1 MAQTEDLSV
10 KNAIAGEKDQDEK
23 PNGGDG
29 EHQLEH
35 TSSPTVTTTV
45 SLDIPPRVPAVAIGH
60 QEAQTID
67 DILYK
72 PYLSEL
78 QMPSIVQLMKAS
90 LSEPYSIYTY
100 RYFIHKWPQLCKLAM
115 YEGEC
120 VGAIVCKLEPHHFN
134 IRRGYIAM
142 LAVAKDFRRKKIGQF
157 YSKLKFWCSLMIRA
171 YKTDGVLVYRVK
183 LVMTIFGGC
192 HSSNEC
198 A

>member
-1 MAQTEDLSV
+1 MSPNYTNGEIGAQGGLLAYSNMDQTEDLSV
-10 KNAIAGEKDQDEK
+10 ENAIACEKEQDSDTGTEK
-23 PNGGDG
+23 AGGGDG
-29 EHQLEH
+29 EHQLEQ
-35 TSSPTVTTTV
+35 TSSVATD
-45 SLDIPPRVPAVAIGH
+45 SIPQVPVIG
-60 QEAQTID
+60 QQDPQTID
-67 DILYK
+67 DILYE

-115 YEGEC
+115 YNGEC

-157 YSKLKFWCSLMIRA
+157 LFYGHSLIMSLQNGQSA
-171 YKTDGVLVYRVK
+171 YT
-183 LVMTIFGGC
+183 F
-192 HSSNEC
+192 E
-198 A
+198 

>member
-1 MAQTEDLSV
+1 MDKTSENALSSE
-10 KNAIAGEKDQDEK
+10 AEQDGDAER
-23 PNGGDG
+23 PSGDDG

-35 TSSPTVTTTV
+35 SVTATRD
-45 SLDIPPRVPAVAIGH
+45 SLDIPQAPVNVIIQQ
-60 QEAQTID
+60 QEPQIID
-67 DILYK
+67 DILYE

-78 QMPSIVQLMKAS
+78 QMPAIVQLMKAS

-115 YEGEC
+115 HDGEC

-157 YSKLKFWCSLMIRA
+157 VFNINFKLKL
-171 YKTDGVLVYRVK
+171 
-183 LVMTIFGGC
+183 
-192 HSSNEC
+192 
-198 A
+198 

>member
-1 MAQTEDLSV
+1 MDQLQPEDLSEE
-10 KNAIAGEKDQDEK
+10 NAITCEKQQDTEREK
-23 PNGGDG
+23 PSCGPG

-35 TSSPTVTTTV
+35 TSS
-45 SLDIPPRVPAVAIGH
+45 SDSIPRSRMPVIG
-60 QEAQTID
+60 QGPQMID
-67 DILYK
+67 DILYE

-115 YEGEC
+115 YNGEC

-157 YSKLKFWCSLMIRA
+157 C
-171 YKTDGVLVYRVK
+171 
-183 LVMTIFGGC
+183 
-192 HSSNEC
+192 
-198 A
+198 

>member
-1 MAQTEDLSV
+1 MAQTTEDLSV
-10 KNAIAGEKDQDEK
+10 ENAIACEKDQDGK
-23 PNGGDG
+23 PSGGDG
-29 EHQLEH
+29 GHQLEH
-35 TSSPTVTTTV
+35 TSSSTTVTTDSFDV
-45 SLDIPPRVPAVAIGH
+45 SPRVPAVVNIRH
-60 QEAQTID
+60 QDTQTID
-67 DILYK
+67 DILYE

-115 YEGEC
+115 YDGEC

-157 YSKLKFWCSLMIRA
+157 
-171 YKTDGVLVYRVK
+171 
-183 LVMTIFGGC
+183 
-192 HSSNEC
+192 
-198 A
+198 

>member
-1 MAQTEDLSV
+1 MCEVEGLVPRLDCKLAAKSAQGGLLAYSNMDQTEDLSAE
-10 KNAIAGEKDQDEK
+10 NAIACEKEQDSDIGTEK
-23 PNGGDG
+23 PSGGDG

-35 TSSPTVTTTV
+35 TSVATDS
-45 SLDIPPRVPAVAIGH
+45 IPRVPVIG
-60 QEAQTID
+60 QQDPQTID
-67 DILYK
+67 DILYE

-115 YEGEC
+115 YNGEC

-157 YSKLKFWCSLMIRA
+157 CSIIFP
-171 YKTDGVLVYRVK
+171 VK
-183 LVMTIFGGC
+183 Y
-192 HSSNEC
+192 
-198 A
+198 

>member
-1 MAQTEDLSV
+1 MDQREDLSV
-10 KNAIAGEKDQDEK
+10 ENAITCEKEQNTDTEK
-23 PNGGDG
+23 PSGDG

-35 TSSPTVTTTV
+35 TPSVATDSS
-45 SLDIPPRVPAVAIGH
+45 PRVPVIG
-60 QEAQTID
+60 QDPQTID
-67 DILYK
+67 DILYE

-115 YEGEC
+115 YNGEC

-142 LAVAKDFRRKKIGQF
+142 LAVAKDFRRKKIGQ
-157 YSKLKFWCSLMIRA
+157 LL
-171 YKTDGVLVYRVK
+171 
-183 LVMTIFGGC
+183 FGSGTL
-192 HSSNEC
+192 
-198 A
+198 

>member
-1 MAQTEDLSV
+1 MDQTEDLSSD
-10 KNAIAGEKDQDEK
+10 NATACEDGDSGTDK
-23 PNGGDG
+23 PSGGDG

-35 TSSPTVTTTV
+35 TSSYSTVATD
-45 SLDIPPRVPAVAIGH
+45 SIDIPRVPVAINAG
-60 QEAQTID
+60 QQDPQTID
-67 DILYK
+67 DILYE

-115 YEGEC
+115 YNGEC

-157 YSKLKFWCSLMIRA
+157 LFDNLIASSPGCSSVFKNVGQCVSLKTWEPSGRQGYSF
-171 YKTDGVLVYRVK
+171 Y
-183 LVMTIFGGC
+183 
-192 HSSNEC
+192 
-198 A
+198 